1 MRATLAIAFLGALA
15 LGALLR
21 HPLHAQGAPLQAS
34 QHGPEAEGKRVFQ
47 RANCVGCHKWHGG
60 GGGGYGG
67 DALSLRATQLDRDQ
81 IIETVTCGRPGT
93 GMPYFQRGA
102 YDDAAH
108 PCYGLGRQELGHDI
122 PVEATTFL
130 RPAEVSAVADYVM
143 ADIKG
148 RGEPDYGECLAF
160 FGEGSRVCNVYKA
173 APAAEAAPPAKQGG

>member
-1 MRATLAIAFLGALA
+1 MRATLATAFLGVLA

-21 HPLHAQGAPLQAS
+21 PIHAQESP
-34 QHGPEAEGKRVFQ
+34 HGTAAEGKRVFQ

-93 GMPYFQRGA
+93 GMPYFQRNA
-102 YDDAAH
+102 YDEEAH
-108 PCYGLGRQELGHDI
+108 PCYGMGRQELGKDVPI
-122 PVEATTFL
+122 EANIFL
-130 RPAEVSAVADYVM
+130 RPSEVAAVADYVL

-148 RGEPDYGECLAF
+148 KGEPNYAECAAF
-160 FGEGSRVCNVYKA
+160 FGEGARVCNIYKTGSS
-173 APAAEAAPPAKQGG
+173 AEGAQPAKQGG

>member
-1 MRATLAIAFLGALA
+1 MRATLAILILGACALA
-15 LGALLR
+15 ALPR
-21 HPLHAQGAPLQAS
+21 HPTHAQDAIHGAP
-34 QHGPEAEGKRVFQ
+34 AEGKRIFQ

-102 YDDAAH
+102 YDGEAH
-108 PCYGLGRQELGHDI
+108 PCYGMGRQELGHDI

-130 RPAEVSAVADYVM
+130 RPSEVGAVADYVV
-143 ADIKG
+143 AEVKG
-148 RGEPDYGECLAF
+148 KGEPSYAECLAF

-173 APAAEAAPPAKQGG
+173 PAADAAPPAKQGG

>member
-1 MRATLAIAFLGALA
+1 MRATLATVILGALA
-15 LGALLR
+15 LGALPR
-21 HPLHAQGAPLQAS
+21 HPIHAQESP
-34 QHGPEAEGKRVFQ
+34 HGPAAEGKRVFQ

-102 YDDAAH
+102 YDGEAH
-108 PCYGLGRQELGHDI
+108 PCYGMGRQELGKDI

-130 RPAEVSAVADYVM
+130 RPNEVSAVADYVLSEV
-143 ADIKG
+143 KG
-148 RGEPDYGECLAF
+148 KGEPNYAECLAF

-173 APAAEAAPPAKQGG
+173 APAADAAQPAKQGG

>member
-1 MRATLAIAFLGALA
+1 MRATLATVLLGALA
-15 LGALLR
+15 LGAL
-21 HPLHAQGAPLQAS
+21 PLSRIHAQDP
-34 QHGPEAEGKRVFQ
+34 QHGPTAEGKRVFQ
-47 RANCVGCHKWHGG
+47 RANCVGCHKWHGA

-102 YDDAAH
+102 YDGEAH
-108 PCYGLGRQELGHDI
+108 PCYGMGRQELGKDV

-130 RPAEVSAVADYVM
+130 RPNEISAVADYVV
-143 ADIKG
+143 AELKG
-148 RGEPDYGECLAF
+148 KGEPNYAECLAF

-173 APAAEAAPPAKQGG
+173 APAANAAQPGKQGS